1 MLFVRCGSIPALDVF
16 GLGKEKM
23 VTTFLRFVKRLL
35 TSRLGQTLFA
45 VNLVFIVYAFV
56 ERGAL
61 EIRNCLVYESALL
74 QILMLLNLPAFI
86 LTAIITQPLFGD
98 DSLAFAGGWRSVF
111 GGAIVFFSVYLQWCF
126 VGFCIERWL
135 VVRKEL

>member
-1 MLFVRCGSIPALDVF
+1 MR
-16 GLGKEKM
+16 GKEM
-23 VTTFLRFVKRLL
+23 LESLLRCIKRLL
-35 TSRLGQTLFA
+35 VSRLGQSLFA
-45 VNLVFIVYAFV
+45 VNLAFIVYAFI

-86 LTAIITQPLFGD
+86 LSAIITQPLFGD
-98 DSLAFAGGWRSVF
+98 DSLAFAGSWRSIV

-135 VVRKEL
+135 VVRKELQRPPAA